1 LFSIDCG
8 LFDDRAPRGVSLRAG
23 EKERRSG
30 EPSLLDHKEYKAH
43 DLATG
48 RLGGTVSSARWVDRP
63 IVLAICLAGVTLA
76 VYTRAIALGFVQ
88 LDDPVYVSGNQH
100 VLTGL
105 TLQNVRWSFVGFHDA
120 NWIPLTW
127 LSLMLDADLFG
138 KQPAGFHFT
147 NVALHI
153 ASTLLLFVLLQ
164 KTTRSPGKSA
174 FAAAMFALH
183 PLHVESVAWIA
194 ERKDALSIFLGILS
208 LLAYVNYASGGRWRF
223 WTAAFLLFLCSLLT
237 KQTLVTLPF
246 VLLLLDYW
254 PLQRLGAGN
263 SVGDSS
269 VQTSRPRISR
279 LILEK
284 LPFFAASC
292 AFSVV
297 AIFAQR
303 QAIGT
308 LTLFP
313 FSARCQ
319 NAVVAYAAYLW
330 QTFAPFDLCA
340 FYPYP
345 DSTPAWA
352 VAGASLALLC
362 VSAAAV
368 IWIRKLPFLFVGW
381 AWYLGTLVPLI
392 GIVQIGGQQRAD
404 RYTYFP
410 LIGIFIGVA
419 WLVPSL
425 VPGQV
430 ARARL
435 LPAAA
440 LASLGLVAAAT
451 FVQIGYWGDSVVLYR
466 RALEFAPKDPFL
478 ISSLGFALVSNGNID
493 EGLPLLEQA
502 CRTPPPS
509 SKRHFAL
516 ALALQK
522 LGRLNEAAAEY
533 QATLAL
539 DDTDAEAHSNLA
551 VILSDQ
557 RQLDEARRHLLRSIE
572 VDPDYINSYI
582 NLGVVCMGLGR
593 YGDAISYSQRA
604 LELDPSLRVCHTTIA
619 LALRAQG
626 RFDEAISRF
635 RYLLEAAPDDAQI
648 RSELERT
655 LQTKLRASAS

>member
-1 LFSIDCG
+1 M
-8 LFDDRAPRGVSLRAG
+8 
-23 EKERRSG
+23 
-30 EPSLLDHKEYKAH
+30 LDHQEYKAH
-43 DLATG
+43 DLTTS
-48 RLGGTVSSARWVDRP
+48 RLGEPGASVRWLDRP
-63 IVLAICLAGVTLA
+63 IVLAICLAGATLA
-76 VYTRAIALGFVQ
+76 VYARAMALGFVH

-105 TLQNVRWSFVGFHDA
+105 TLQNVRWSFIGFHDA

-127 LSLMLDADLFG
+127 LSLMLDADIFG
-138 KQPAGFHFT
+138 ERAAGFHLT

-153 ASTLLLFVLLQ
+153 ANTLLLFIILQ

-174 FAAAMFALH
+174 FAAGMFALH
-183 PLHVESVAWIA
+183 PLHVESVAWVA
-194 ERKDALSIFLGILS
+194 ERKDALSIFFGMLS
-208 LLAYVNYASGGRWRF
+208 LLAYVNYANGGRWRY

-254 PLQRLGAGN
+254 PLRRFGAAPSEG
-263 SVGDSS
+263 SSFDARS
-269 VQTSRPRISR
+269 VQSSRPRISR

-284 LPFFAASC
+284 VPFFAASC

-297 AIFAQR
+297 AVFAQR

-313 FSARCQ
+313 FAARCQ
-319 NAVVAYAAYLW
+319 NAVLAYVAYLR
-330 QTFAPFDLCA
+330 QTFAPFDLAA

-352 VAGASLALLC
+352 VAGASLVLLL

-381 AWYLGTLVPLI
+381 AWFLGALVPLI

-410 LIGIFIGVA
+410 LIGLFIGVA
-419 WLVPSL
+419 WLVPGL
-425 VPGQV
+425 VPSQI
-430 ARARL
+430 ARTRL

-440 LASLGLVAAAT
+440 VTILGLLAAT
-451 FVQIGYWGDSVVLYR
+451 TIAQIGYWGDSVTLYR
-466 RALEFAPKDPFL
+466 RALEFAPNDPFL
-478 ISSLGFALVSNGNID
+478 ISSLGFVLVSNGSKD
-493 EGLPLLEQA
+493 EGLPLLEKA
-502 CRTPPPS
+502 CHLPPPS

-533 QATLAL
+533 QTTLAL

-551 VILSDQ
+551 VILSGQ
-557 RQLDEARRHLLRSIE
+557 QQLDEARSHLLRSIE
-572 VDPDYINSYI
+572 VDPDYLNSYV
-582 NLGVVCMGLGR
+582 NLGVVCMALGR
-593 YGDAISYSQRA
+593 YADAITYSQRA
-604 LELDPSLRVCHTTIA
+604 LELDPSMLVCHTTIA
-619 LALRAQG
+619 MALRSQG
-626 RFDEAISRF
+626 RYDEAISRF
-635 RYLLEAAPDDAQI
+635 RYLLQAAPNDAQI
-648 RSELERT
+648 RQQLERT
-655 LQTKLRASAS
+655 LQMKRQASTP